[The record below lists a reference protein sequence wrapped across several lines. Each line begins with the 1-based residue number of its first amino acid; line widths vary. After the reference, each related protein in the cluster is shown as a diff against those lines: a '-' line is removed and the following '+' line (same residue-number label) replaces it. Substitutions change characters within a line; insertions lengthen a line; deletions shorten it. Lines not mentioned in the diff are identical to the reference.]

1 MDKAIGCIFT
11 VFIVI
16 YALIYVIKTLIS
28 LLFNL

>member
-16 YALIYVIKTLIS
+16 YSLIYVIKTLIS